1 MRIAILSTFYPFRG
15 GIAQY
20 GNALFTALEQLGHNV
35 KAFTFTRQYPNFLF
49 PGSTQYVTDKDTTE
63 QLQSEEVLD
72 SINPI
77 TYYTTAK
84 SIEKF
89 APDLVI
95 TQYWMSFFGPS
106 LGTVAKLLKDKY
118 KVISILHNVIPHE
131 SRVIDKP
138 FTSYF
143 LKQHHGFITMSA
155 SVDQDLKAFIPN
167 ASSLERPHPLYNH
180 FGAIADKEAS
190 RKELG
195 LQEDKKTLLF
205 FGFIREYKGIDLLI
219 QAFDE
224 LDDSYQ
230 LVIAG
235 EVYGSFD
242 VYQQLI
248 DQNKNKDRIHCFNQ
262 YISDQE
268 VSTYFSAADVCVLP
282 YKSAT
287 QSGVTAVAL
296 HFELPIIATD
306 VGGLKELVIPGK
318 TGEIIYKAE
327 SKLIAKTII
336 EYFDKDTSEYS
347 SNIKALKQEMSWD
360 NFAKKLVNFSN
371 TLPTPEVL

>member
-20 GNALFTALEQLGHNV
+20 GTALYSALKEQGHTV
-35 KAFTFTRQYPNFLF
+35 KAFTFSRQYPDFLF
-49 PGSTQYVTDKDTTE
+49 PGTTQYVTESDGTE
-63 QLQSEEVLD
+63 PLESEEILD

-77 TYYTTAK
+77 TYYQTAK

-106 LGTVAKLLKDKY
+106 IGTVAKLLKHQC

-131 SRVIDKP
+131 SRIIDSP

-143 LKQHHGFITMSA
+143 LKQHHGFITMSSA
-155 SVDQDLKAFIPN
+155 VDKDLRSFVPQA
-167 ASSLERPHPLYNH
+167 ASLERPHPLYNH
-180 FGAIADKEAS
+180 FGQKSDQKKS
-190 RKELG
+190 RQQLG
-195 LQEDKKTLLF
+195 LDENKKTLLF

-219 QAFDE
+219 KAFNQ
-224 LDDSYQ
+224 LDDDYQ

-235 EVYGSFD
+235 EVYGDFT
-242 VYQQLI
+242 VYQKLI

-268 VSTYFSAADVCVLP
+268 VTIYFSAADVCVLP

-287 QSGVTAVAL
+287 QSGVTAIAL
-296 HFELPIIATD
+296 HFEIPIIATN

-318 TGEIIYKAE
+318 TGEIIQEAD
-327 SKLIAKTII
+327 SVLIEEAIKD
-336 EYFDKDTSEYS
+336 YFGKDTSNYP
-347 SNIKALKQEMSWD
+347 SNIKALKEDMSWD
-360 NFAKKLVNFSN
+360 RFASKLIEFSE
-371 TLPTPEVL
+371 TIQL